1 MALYRENSTG
11 FVQEHASNPGAGY
24 TLISAQPTDTVTN
37 RVNWWRDVDKG
48 SFDSAWHPSLQTSTT
63 ETPGDDSGAG
73 RGINILPNDY
83 ASFEWPGGLPPTHTT
98 NATISQGTNHLHG
111 NACARVTLT
120 SAGGVAWLAPS
131 GNYNIVFAANRKWI
145 MSWYVKP
152 TTAVARTASIKLE
165 TANGT
170 YTVSAT
176 TDGSTAWQRL
186 SGVFDLTDDAATEAH
201 IGLSLDTTS
210 VALDFDALM
219 LEEQIGRES
228 TPSPFYSPW
237 GFGINEPE
245 QFPDYGIPTL
255 KLYQDLQDRI
265 DLIDGDELLD
275 GSVNARLASQYDTL
289 VQQVNQLAVGNGQF
303 DSKQIWYFDTSADIT
318 GWTNGGC
325 TLAVSGGYLTVTGT
339 GATPFFRTSTLAID
353 GAAYQLIRMRV
364 KRTAGTGWTGT
375 LTYYYGASSSG
386 TKTISEPTSIDSD
399 YVEVDWDMSAEAG
412 YTGNTITGIRLQL
425 GTGSGDTF
433 SLDWMGVGRNAPGAS
448 YSQLEAVRVL
458 SDNKTR
464 VFYQNAAPSS
474 DANYTLKANDLW
486 FDTDDGNKPYRW
498 TGSAWAETTDTR
510 LADSWSEILDIRN
523 VTANPSGAAA
533 QRINAISAASVK
545 TRTYYQT
552 NAPTTGMVTGDL
564 WFDTDDGNK
573 PYRYS
578 GTAWVET
585 TDTRITTLQ
594 ASVANKEEA
603 KVGYCSIN
611 PGTNTTRALCL
622 AAGGTW
628 TDQPFA
634 TAVKQ
639 VSVTNANG
647 TASVETN
654 LSTLATDTG
663 ALKTQY
669 SVKLDVSGYVAGF
682 GLYNDGAGASG
693 FLINADKFAIGK
705 PGATTLIPFYVD
717 TGTNTTFINN
727 ASIKNGSITSAL
739 IGDAQITTA
748 KIGDAQITTAKIA
761 SLTADKITGGTI
773 GAQTLIMNGV
783 SSVLRSSNY
792 STSAGWQILGDGT
805 AVFNNV
811 TVNGTLKATTTFAGT
826 WTAAN
831 IPNLSADKIT
841 AGTLNASL
849 VNVTNLNAG
858 SITTGTLNGTNVTV
872 TNLNATNITTGTLNG
887 VRVGSG
893 IAGGN
898 LNDLSITAAKIADAT
913 ITNAK
918 IANATITD
926 AKITGTLSADRIAA
940 GSITT
945 GKLNFTPVQST
956 NVVASINATAEGI
969 RIAGNRITIDGNVT
983 FASGYNPTGKI
994 ASGGA
999 ANDVNNNTTEI
1010 NGGKI
1015 TTGTLNA
1022 NRIVAGTITADRI
1035 SIGGVTTDRIDSGAV
1050 TASGGYGASS
1060 TAVCSVNTPITFW
1073 TPNQT
1078 AVSYGRGSIAFLSS
1092 LQFRCTGIPSST
1104 TTVIPYRID
1113 IFRNGSSVRSI
1124 TSLSPSVGFNSTFT
1138 ALIQYFDTTKD
1149 SAATT
1154 YTFQFTNLSAFG
1166 YAITCI
1172 FIDEYWVE
1180 YKR

>member
-1 MALYRENSTG
+1 MSLYRETATG

-24 TLISAQPTDTVTN
+24 TLIASQPTDTTAN

-48 SFDSAWHPSLQTSTT
+48 SLTSAWHPSLQT
-63 ETPGDDSGAG
+63 GDPESPAPDDGAG

-83 ASFEWPGGLPPTHTT
+83 ASFEWPAGLPPTHTT
-98 NATISQGTNHLHG
+98 NATISQQTNRIHG
-111 NACARVTLT
+111 EKCARVTLS
-120 SAGGVAWLAPS
+120 SAGGVAWLSAS
-131 GNYNIVFAANRKWI
+131 GQFNILLTANRKWI
-145 MSWYVKP
+145 MSWFVKP
-152 TTAVARTASIKLE
+152 STAVARTASIRLT
-165 TANGT
+165 TATAT
-170 YTVSAT
+170 YTVSGT
-176 TDGSTAWQRL
+176 TDGSTSWQRL
-186 SGVFDLTDDAATEAH
+186 SGVFDLTADAATEAR
-201 IGLSLDTTS
+201 IGLSLDTTG
-210 VALDFDALM
+210 VALDFDGLM

-228 TPSPFYSPW
+228 DPSPFYSPW
-237 GFGINEPE
+237 GFGSVTKPE
-245 QFPDYGIPTL
+245 YWPDYGIPTI
-255 KLYQDLQDRI
+255 KLYSDLQARI
-265 DLIDGDELLD
+265 NLIDGASSLD
-275 GSVNARLASQYDTL
+275 GSVNKRLADQYTSL
-289 VQQVNQLAVGNGQF
+289 VQQINQVAVGNGQF
-303 DSKQIWYFDTSADIT
+303 DAKQIWYFDTSADIT

-325 TLAVSGGYLTVTGT
+325 TLAVTGGYLIVTGT

-364 KRTAGTGWTGT
+364 RRTAGTGWTGT

-386 TKTISEPTSIDSD
+386 TKTITVPTNISSN
-399 YVEVDWDMSAEAG
+399 YVEADWDMSAEAT
-412 YTGNTITGIRLQL
+412 YKANTITGIRIQL

-433 SLDWMGVGRNAPGAS
+433 SIDWMGVGRNAPGAS
-448 YSQLEAVRVL
+448 FAQLEVVRVL
-458 SDNKTR
+458 SDNKNR
-464 VFYQNAAPSS
+464 IFYQTTAPTS
-474 DANYTLKANDLW
+474 DASYTLKTNDLW
-486 FDTDDGNKPYRW
+486 FDSDAGNKPYRY

-510 LADSWSEILDIRN
+510 LADSWAEIYDIAN
-523 VTANPSGAAA
+523 ATASPTGAAA
-533 QRINAISAASVK
+533 QRINGISAAASK

-552 NAPTTGMVTGDL
+552 AAPTTGMVTGDL

-578 GTAWVET
+578 GSAWVET

-603 KVGYCSIN
+603 KVGFCSIS

-622 AAGGTW
+622 AAGGAW

-669 SVKLDVSGYVAGF
+669 SVKLDVNGYVAGF

-705 PGATTLIPFYVD
+705 PGASTLIPFYVD
-717 TGTNTTFINN
+717 TGTNTTYINN

-773 GAQTLIMNGV
+773 GAQTLIMNGAT
-783 SSVLRSSNY
+783 SVLRSSNY
-792 STSAGWQILGDGT
+792 SASAGWQILGDGS

-811 TVNGTLKATTTFAGT
+811 TVNGTLRATTTFLGT

-887 VRVGSG
+887 VLVGSG
-893 IAGGN
+893 V
-898 LNDLSITAAKIADAT
+898 S
-913 ITNAK
+913 
-918 IANATITD
+918 
-926 AKITGTLSADRIAA
+926 
-940 GSITT
+940 GS
-945 GKLNFTPVQST
+945 N
-956 NVVASINATAEGI
+956 
-969 RIAGNRITIDGNVT
+969 
-983 FASGYNPTGKI
+983 
-994 ASGGA
+994 
-999 ANDVNNNTTEI
+999 
-1010 NGGKI
+1010 I

-1022 NRIVAGTITADRI
+1022 SLVNVTNLNASNINTGNLSATRISGGTLNAGTITVTNLRADSITVGTLTTGQI
-1035 SIGGVTTDRIDSGAV
+1035 SDGAISSIVANSITPATIYPTSGAWVSPSFSINMNANANRGKVLV
-1050 TASGGYGASS
+1050 TVMYSGAGAVGIYLNVKIRRSDNLGS
-1060 TAVCSVNTPITFW
+1060 NLAFATDINYDLPNMAVLNFVDTSAPTGAYYYAVDVFW
-1073 TPNQT
+1073 RYT
-1078 AVSYGRGSIAFLSS
+1078 GSS
-1092 LQFRCTGIPSST
+1092 L
-1104 TTVIPYRID
+1104 
-1113 IFRNGSSVRSI
+1113 VRTI
-1124 TSLSPSVGFNSTFT
+1124 H
-1138 ALIQYFDTTKD
+1138 Y
-1149 SAATT
+1149 SATE
-1154 YTFQFTNLSAFG
+1154 L
-1166 YAITCI
+1166 
-1172 FIDEYWVE
+1172 
-1180 YKR
+1180 KR